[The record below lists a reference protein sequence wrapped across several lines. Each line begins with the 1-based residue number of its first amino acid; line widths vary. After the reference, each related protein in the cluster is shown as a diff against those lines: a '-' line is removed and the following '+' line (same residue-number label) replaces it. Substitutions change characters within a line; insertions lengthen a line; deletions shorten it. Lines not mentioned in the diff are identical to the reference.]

1 MKKDQYLELPIV
13 GMTCAACV
21 KRVSDLLLKVP
32 GIKEAKVNL
41 ITERATIKIE
51 EETLIDL
58 KEVVKKLQSG
68 GYDLRIQKLNLHL
81 EGLSLGDPLKLE
93 KEFLKIFGITKV
105 SVNPATEI
113 LSLEYVPTLVEID
126 NLKKILEKL
135 GYSEIRLSEEETETY
150 EEMVQIREYEDLKR
164 RFLISAILTGI
175 ILLDMITHLFYHLS
189 DRAFLNYFLFFL
201 TTPVVFYG
209 GSRFFRAFFRGIRH
223 LSLDMNTL
231 IALGTGS
238 AYVYSVVATFFP
250 SVFLS
255 IGQKPAIY
263 YETAAIIIT
272 LILFGRMLETKARR
286 KTTEAIRKLA
296 SLQPKRTIL
305 WREGQ
310 ELEVELK
317 EVQVGDV
324 IIVKPG
330 ERIPLDGVILEGFG
344 QVDESVITGES
355 FPVDKKPGDKAI
367 GGTLN
372 LTGSFKIGVT
382 QIGKDTVLSNIIK
395 LVKEAQATKP
405 SIQRLADKIASVF
418 VPIVIVIGIFSFL
431 TWFFSG
437 YGLTFALM
445 NFISVLMV
453 ACPCA
458 LGLATPT
465 AIAVSTGK
473 AAELGIL
480 IKNPEVIE
488 IANKINYLIF
498 DKTGT
503 LTYGKPE
510 VIKIY
515 TFDKNS
521 EEEIL
526 RIVASVEKSSE
537 HPLGKAI
544 VEYAKQKNI
553 TLTQPEEWYYL
564 PGKGIVAKFE
574 GKKILV
580 GNSFLME
587 EVGVDMKD
595 SFKFLKEISQKGET
609 PVLVGMENKLVGVVT
624 LADKIKEEAWEV
636 IEELKRKK
644 IRLSLLT
651 GDNFWAAKALALKLG
666 IEDIWAEVLPEDKA
680 RKVEEIKRKG
690 YTVGMVGDGVNDA
703 PALATAHLGI
713 AIGSGTE
720 VASATADII
729 LIKSNLKD
737 LLKTLK
743 LSIRTYQIIKQ
754 NFFWAFFY
762 NILLIPIAAGLFYPF
777 FGILIKPVFAS
788 AAMAFSSLFVLTNS
802 LRIKRFKL

>member
-51 EETLIDL
+51 EETLVDL
-58 KEVVKKLQSG
+58 KEIVKKLQSG
-68 GYDLRIQKLNLHL
+68 GYDLRIQKLNLHV

-135 GYSEIRLSEEETETY
+135 GYGEIKFSEEEAETY

-175 ILLDMITHLFYHLS
+175 ILLDMITHFFYHLS

-255 IGQKPAIY
+255 IGQRPAVY

-324 IIVKPG
+324 IVVKPG
-330 ERIPLDGVILEGFG
+330 ERIPLDGLILEGFG

-372 LTGSFKIGVT
+372 LTGSFKIKVT

-405 SIQRLADKIASVF
+405 SIQRLADRIASVF
-418 VPIVIVIGIFSFL
+418 VPIVMAIGIFSFL
-431 TWFFSG
+431 AWFFSD

-480 IKNPEVIE
+480 IKNPEVLE
-488 IANKINYLIF
+488 MANKINYLIF

-510 VIKIY
+510 VVKIY
-515 TFDKNS
+515 TFNKSS

-526 RIVASVEKSSE
+526 RIIASVEKNSE

-553 TLTQPEEWYYL
+553 ALTQPEEWYYL

-574 GKKILV
+574 GKEILV

-587 EVGVDMKD
+587 EVGIDIKD
-595 SFKFLKEISQKGET
+595 SLKFLKEISQKGET
-609 PVLVGMENKLVGVVT
+609 PVLVGMENKLIGVVT

-644 IRLSLLT
+644 IKLSLLT

-680 RKVEEIKRKG
+680 HKVEEIKREG
-690 YTVGMVGDGVNDA
+690 YTVAMVGDGVNDA

-762 NILLIPIAAGLFYPF
+762 NILLIPIATGLFYPF
-777 FGILIKPVFAS
+777 FGILLKPVFAS

-802 LRIKRFKL
+802 LRIKRLKL

>member
-51 EETLIDL
+51 EETLVDL
-58 KEVVKKLQSG
+58 KEIVKKLQSG
-68 GYDLRIQKLNLHL
+68 GYDLRIQKLNLHV

-135 GYSEIRLSEEETETY
+135 GYGEIKFSEEEAETY

-175 ILLDMITHLFYHLS
+175 ILLDMITHFFYHLS

-255 IGQKPAIY
+255 IGQRPAVY

-324 IIVKPG
+324 IVVKPG
-330 ERIPLDGVILEGFG
+330 ERIPLDGLILEGFG

-372 LTGSFKIGVT
+372 LTGSFKIKVT

-405 SIQRLADKIASVF
+405 SIQRLADRIASVF
-418 VPIVIVIGIFSFL
+418 VPIVMAIGIFSFL
-431 TWFFSG
+431 AWFFSD

-480 IKNPEVIE
+480 IKNPEVLE
-488 IANKINYLIF
+488 MANKINYLIF

-510 VIKIY
+510 VVKIY
-515 TFDKNS
+515 TFNKSS

-526 RIVASVEKSSE
+526 RIIASVEKNSE

-553 TLTQPEEWYYL
+553 ALTQPEEWYYL

-574 GKKILV
+574 GKEILV

-587 EVGVDMKD
+587 EVGIDIKD
-595 SFKFLKEISQKGET
+595 SLKFLKEISQKGET
-609 PVLVGMENKLVGVVT
+609 PVLVGMENKLIGVVT

-644 IRLSLLT
+644 IKLSLLT

-680 RKVEEIKRKG
+680 HKVEEIKREG
-690 YTVGMVGDGVNDA
+690 YTVAMVGDGVNDA

-777 FGILIKPVFAS
+777 FGILLKPVFAS

-802 LRIKRFKL
+802 LRIKRLKL